1 MLQPPNL
8 FRVEDDMKTTLREIA
23 RQAQVH
29 QSTASHVLN
38 GTGGSTRVSEET
50 RERVLQVARQLGYS
64 ANRAAQQLR
73 TRRSNVVGLLVG
85 ELENPF
91 FARLVSLCTAELER
105 AGYESVLAMRRQGE
119 VSDLHLLQTLL
130 SRQVDGLLLW
140 SESITE
146 IRDWLEKTVN
156 VPDVVV
162 LGYKIEGCDS
172 VEASLHVGVE
182 EALMHLVEQ
191 GFQRI
196 GYLVPS
202 GSVQSVGDPRTDV
215 YRRVMEQAGRPVRI
229 YAYEG
234 VAHTPEAARCYA
246 ERIACERPEER
257 PDALFCFNDMT
268 AMGAMMGLR
277 RKGLRIP
284 QDIALVGCDG
294 LPMVEQMDVPITSI
308 SFPLEEM
315 CRAAVP
321 MLLERVESR
330 AESSGDKMTLPPR
343 YHVFPT
349 KLSVRESSR
358 CYSSSHIDF

>member
-1 MLQPPNL
+1 
-8 FRVEDDMKTTLREIA
+8 MKTTLREIA
-23 RQAQVH
+23 RQARVH

-50 RERVLQVARQLGYS
+50 RQRVAEVAQRLGYS

-73 TRRSNVVGLLVG
+73 TRRSQVVGLLVG

-130 SRQVDGLLLW
+130 SRQVDGLLIW
-140 SESITE
+140 SESPTE
-146 IRDWLEKTVN
+146 IRDWLQQSVN
-156 VPDVVV
+156 VPDVVI
-162 LGYKIEGCDS
+162 LGYRIEGCDS
-172 VEASLHVGVE
+172 VEASLHTGVE
-182 EALMHLVEQ
+182 EALLHLIAQ

-202 GSVQSVGDPRTDV
+202 ASVQSVGDPRTDV
-215 YRRVMEQAGRPVRI
+215 YRSVMEKTGRVPRI

-234 VAHTPEAARCYA
+234 AAHTPEAARIFA
-246 ERIACERPEER
+246 EGIACTRPDER

-268 AMGAMMGLR
+268 AVGAMMGLR

-294 LPMVEQMDVPITSI
+294 LPLVEQMDIPITSVG
-308 SFPLEEM
+308 FPLAEM

-321 MLLERVESR
+321 MLLERVEARS
-330 AESSGDKMTLPPR
+330 ESSEGSENKAALPPR
-343 YHVFPT
+343 QQMFPT
-349 KLSVRESSR
+349 VLHVRESSR
-358 CYSSSHIDF
+358 CYHSPGAWARINPYVTSE